1 MTQTKDAED
10 IIGSHVMWSM
20 GAGLMPVP
28 LFDIAAV
35 TAVQIDMLKQLADHY
50 DADFSNSSGKTFVS
64 ALTGSTL
71 ARIGASA
78 IKAVPGI
85 GTVIGGLSMSVMS
98 GATTYAI
105 GQVAAN
111 HFASHGRLGDV
122 DDDTRREYEDA
133 FQRGKRVAS
142 DMKKD
147 ERGGVYDQL
156 ERLGKLREQ
165 GVVTEEEFEAQ
176 KRKLLDRL

>member
-1 MTQTKDAED
+1 M
-10 IIGSHVMWSM
+10 
-20 GAGLMPVP
+20 
-28 LFDIAAV
+28 
-35 TAVQIDMLKQLADHY
+35 
-50 DADFSNSSGKTFVS
+50 
-64 ALTGSTL
+64 
-71 ARIGASA
+71 
-78 IKAVPGI
+78 
-85 GTVIGGLSMSVMS
+85 
-98 GATTYAI
+98 
-105 GQVAAN
+105 
-111 HFASHGRLGDV
+111 